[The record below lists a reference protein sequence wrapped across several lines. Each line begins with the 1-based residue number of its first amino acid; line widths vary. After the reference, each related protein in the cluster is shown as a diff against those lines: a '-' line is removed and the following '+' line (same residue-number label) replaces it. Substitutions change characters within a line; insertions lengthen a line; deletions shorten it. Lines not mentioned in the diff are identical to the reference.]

1 MTDHGAMARSGP
13 SSMAPSGAETLSLV
27 VVGDVMV
34 DVLALMSA
42 PLARGSDTPSR
53 VSSGGGGSAAN
64 VAAWLAWQR
73 APTTYVGRVG
83 DDTLGTEAVAGL
95 TALGVDVRT
104 QRSDR
109 PTGTCVVLV
118 EPDGERSMLPDTGAN
133 ATLSPTDLPVEA
145 FRPGAHLH
153 LSGYPLLHDGSRAA
167 ALAALDLARET
178 RMTVSVDPSSAALL
192 ERARPAEFLRWTG
205 GASVLLANDDEARLL
220 SGRSSAT
227 EAASALAEVYGEV
240 VVKLGDRGALWQGGF
255 ITASA
260 PAEVGVD
267 VVDTTGA
274 GDAFAAG
281 FLVSWLLHPEPE
293 TALAAGNRLAAQVVS
308 RPGARPA

>member
-1 MTDHGAMARSGP
+1 MTRSDRDP
-13 SSMAPSGAETLSLV
+13 TAPSGAETLSVV

-34 DVLALMSA
+34 DVLALMSTR
-42 PLARGSDTPSR
+42 LARGSDTPAR

-64 VAAWLAWQR
+64 VAAWLAWQGV
-73 APTTYVGRVG
+73 ATTYVGRVG
-83 DDTLGTEAVAGL
+83 DDTLGDQAVAAL
-95 TALGVDVRT
+95 TALGVDART
-104 QRSDR
+104 QVSDR
-109 PTGTCVVLV
+109 PTGTCIVLV

-153 LSGYPLLHDGSRAA
+153 LSGYPLLHEESRAA
-167 ALAALDLARET
+167 ALAALHLAREA
-178 RMTVSVDPSSAALL
+178 RMTVSIDPSSAALL
-192 ERARPAEFLRWTG
+192 ERAGQQQFLDWTR
-205 GASVLLANDDEARLL
+205 GASLLLANDEEARLL
-220 SGRSSAT
+220 SGRASAT
-227 EAASALAEVYGEV
+227 DAAGVLAEVYAEV

-260 PAEVGVD
+260 PAEVGVE

-281 FLVSWLLHPEPE
+281 FLTSWLLHPEPE
-293 TALAAGNRLAAQVVS
+293 SALAAGNRLAAQAVS
-308 RPGARPA
+308 RPGARP